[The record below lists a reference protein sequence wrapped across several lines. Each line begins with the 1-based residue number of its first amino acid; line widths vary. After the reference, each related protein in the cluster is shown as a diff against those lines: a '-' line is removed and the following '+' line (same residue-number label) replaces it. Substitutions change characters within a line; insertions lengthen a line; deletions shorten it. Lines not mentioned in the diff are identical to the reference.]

1 MSYEEGRT
9 VLSSSIAVCRP
20 YPQEDIRRWMQV
32 VLADVRS
39 GEQERAPQLQTGNMR
54 QFSPSYM
61 MGFPPKRKGPLA
73 GLLK

>member
-1 MSYEEGRT
+1 M
-9 VLSSSIAVCRP
+9 LSSSIAVCRP